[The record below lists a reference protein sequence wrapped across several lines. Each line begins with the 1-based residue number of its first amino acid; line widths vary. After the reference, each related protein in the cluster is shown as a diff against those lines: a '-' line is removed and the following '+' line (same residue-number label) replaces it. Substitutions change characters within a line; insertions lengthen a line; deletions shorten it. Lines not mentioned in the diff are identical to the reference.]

1 MPMRFLFISTVY
13 PLAAKDDKELMP
25 PPSAPMRSTSTSS
38 GGAEESTGKPANA
51 DATSP
56 TDTKAIDAKGC

>member
-1 MPMRFLFISTVY
+1 
-13 PLAAKDDKELMP
+13 MP

-38 GGAEESTGKPANA
+38 AGAEESTGKPVNA

-56 TDTKAIDAKGC
+56 ADTKAIDAKGC